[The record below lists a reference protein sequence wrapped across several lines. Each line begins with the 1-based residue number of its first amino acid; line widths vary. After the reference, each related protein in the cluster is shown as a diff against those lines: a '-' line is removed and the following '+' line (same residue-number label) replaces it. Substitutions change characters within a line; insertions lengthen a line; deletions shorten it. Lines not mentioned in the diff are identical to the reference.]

1 VAANMNLLTALNT
14 AASLTD
20 TVNQN
25 ALIWKTK
32 EAQTPKILYVNQNM
46 EKLYFVEPDSSTVLN
61 GARQNNLD
69 IHITGLKMRY
79 KYIFNYIYGLSF
91 PSLM

>member
-1 VAANMNLLTALNT
+1 MNLLIAG
-14 AASLTD
+14 SLTD

-25 ALIWKTK
+25 TLIWKTK
-32 EAQTPKILYVNQNM
+32 EAHTPKILYVNQNM

-61 GARQNNLD
+61 GARQNTLD
-69 IHITGLKMRY
+69 IYITGLKMWY
-79 KYIFNYIYGLSF
+79 KFMFEYIYGHSF